1 MYNKN
6 IKIYSKNKSILK
18 KEHHEHF
25 HFIKQYK
32 NASHKQKTPPE
43 QHMFTLQPHL
53 NKY

>member
-1 MYNKN
+1 MYNIN
-6 IKIYSKNKSILK
+6 INIYSKNKSI
-18 KEHHEHF
+18 F